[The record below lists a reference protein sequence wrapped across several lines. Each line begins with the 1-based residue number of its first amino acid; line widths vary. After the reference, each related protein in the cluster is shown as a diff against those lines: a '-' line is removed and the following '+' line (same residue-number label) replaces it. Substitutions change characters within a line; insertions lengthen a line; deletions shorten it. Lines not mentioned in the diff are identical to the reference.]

1 MRIRD
6 IIGDII
12 GVIALFGGGYA
23 FLLIGYGMG
32 F

>member
-6 IIGDII
+6 ILTDLI

-23 FLLIGYGMG
+23 LLLIGYAMG
-32 F
+32 W